1 MFIHFFFD
9 LRKAGIPV
17 SISELLSLLSALQ
30 AKIAS
35 FNINEFYYLSRTAL
49 VKDERFYDRF
59 DQVFSATFKGLEN
72 DNLEEVLGQIPEEWL
87 QKQAEKFLTEEE
99 KKKIESL
106 GGWEELMETLKKR
119 LEEQKE
125 EHHGGNKWIG
135 TGGTSPFGAYG
146 YNPEGV
152 RIGQHESRHRSAAKV
167 WDKREFRNLD
177 DSVELNTRN
186 IKVALRRLRKFARQ
200 GSPDVLDMD
209 DTIRSTAANAGYL
222 DLKMIPERHNAIK
235 VLLLLDVGGSMDD
248 HIRICEELFS
258 AAKTEFKHLEYYYFH
273 NFTYEHLWKDNTR
286 RHTNVT
292 STMDIINRYPSDYK
306 LIFVGDASMS
316 PYEITYPGGS
326 VEHWNKEAGSTWFQR
341 LTNAFPHTVW
351 LNPDAEK
358 NWERKPSNQITR
370 ELMNERMF
378 PLTIAGLDSAIKT
391 LLKAPKI
398 TVPVANLEPEEA

>member
-17 SISELLSLLSALQ
+17 SISELLSLLSALE

-59 DQVFSATFKGLEN
+59 DQVFSTTFKGLEN
-72 DNLEEVLGQIPEEWL
+72 NGLEEVLGQIPEEWL
-87 QKQAEKFLTEEE
+87 QKQAEKFLSDEE

-152 RIGQHESRHRSAAKV
+152 RIGQHESRHRRAAKV

-209 DTIRSTAANAGYL
+209 DTIRSTAANAGHL
-222 DLKMIPERHNAIK
+222 DLKMVPERHNAIK

-292 STMDIINRYPSDYK
+292 STMEIINRYPSDYK

-326 VEHWNKEAGSTWFQR
+326 VEHWNKETGATWFQR

-378 PLTIAGLDSAIKT
+378 PLTLAGLDSAIKT
-391 LLKAPKI
+391 LLKAPKPTI
-398 TVPVANLEPEEA
+398 PTAQLESEEL